1 MTDAADKI
9 IVALDVP
16 SKREALNLVEQLRGQ
31 ISFFKVGLQ
40 LYTAAG
46 SEVVREIVRQDANV
60 FLDLKLHDI
69 PNTVASAVAAA
80 SELGARMLTVH
91 LSGGRAMLEAA
102 ARAKKPD
109 LLLLGVSVL
118 TSSDETTLRETGV
131 GSSVEEQVE
140 RLATLGINA
149 GVEGIVASPQEIKTL
164 RTRFGNGVLIVT
176 PGIRPSWTE
185 SGDQK
190 RVTTAREALQRGA
203 DYLVIGRPITAHK
216 NPREAV
222 QKILEEINA

>member
-16 SKREALNLVEQLRGQ
+16 SKKEALALVDQLRGQ

-46 SEVVREIVRQDANV
+46 SEVVREIVRQNANV

-91 LSGGRAMLEAA
+91 LSGGRVMLEAA
-102 ARAKKPD
+102 VAAKTPD

-118 TSSDETTLRETGV
+118 TSADETTLRETALV
-131 GSSVEEQVE
+131 RLLNNRWSDLRHWASTLASMASSRVRMKSKLCARVS
-140 RLATLGINA
+140 ATR
-149 GVEGIVASPQEIKTL
+149 S
-164 RTRFGNGVLIVT
+164 
-176 PGIRPSWTE
+176 
-185 SGDQK
+185 
-190 RVTTAREALQRGA
+190 
-203 DYLVIGRPITAHK
+203 
-216 NPREAV
+216 
-222 QKILEEINA
+222 